1 MIVGCD
7 CCTQV
12 YLLTK
17 ETIHSNPSLVCSIN
31 NFVYVKLLQPLYQVI
46 NEPHQ
51 ENSCSNTVVVYRNVG
66 DKEVG

>member
-17 ETIHSNPSLVCSIN
+17 ETIHSNSSLVCSIN
-31 NFVYVKLLQPLYQVI
+31 NFVYVKLLHPLYQII
-46 NEPHQ
+46 NEPNQ
-51 ENSCSNTVVVYRNVG
+51 ENSCRNAFVVYRNAC